1 MKLIAV
7 LITIVLLMPMLAEAE
22 AEAEAESVVLHTAE
36 APVIDGRGDDP
47 AWQQAQWRPMPYLI
61 TGSMPSAEDFSGRF
75 KLLWDKDYLYLQAE
89 ITDDVLYDAYPDP
102 LKQYWDDDALE
113 IFIDSDA
120 SGGGHQ
126 YNHSA
131 FAYHIALDN
140 QAVDLGDNRQ
150 PRLYNEHLQSRW
162 QRSAEAPHVIIWE
175 VAIRLYPDDYRDDQP
190 NRPLLLD
197 AGRRIGFMLAYC
209 DNDGSAEREHFV
221 GSVDIEPVEGDRNR
235 GWIDA
240 SVFETMILAPSANNT
255 K

>member
-1 MKLIAV
+1 MKLTV
-7 LITIVLLMPMLAEAE
+7 LSVSVLLLIPMLTEAE
-22 AEAEAESVVLHTAE
+22 TLVVHTSD
-36 APVIDGRGDDP
+36 APVIDGHGNDP
-47 AWQQAQWRPMPYLI
+47 AWQQANWRPMPYLI
-61 TGSMPSAEDFSGRF
+61 AGSMPSAEDFSGRF

-89 ITDDVLYDAYPDP
+89 ITDDVLYDVHPDP
-102 LKQYWDDDALE
+102 LERYWDDDALE

-140 QAVDLGDNRQ
+140 QAVDLGEDRQ

-162 QRSAEAPHVIIWE
+162 QRSSEAPHVIIWE
-175 VAIRLYPDDYRDDQP
+175 VAIRLYADDYSDDQP
-190 NRPLLLD
+190 NLPLVMQ
-197 AGRRIGFMLAYC
+197 AGQRIGFMLAYC

-221 GSVDIEPVEGDRNR
+221 GSVDIEPVEGDKNR

-240 SVFETMILAPSANNT
+240 SVFETMVLAPPR
-255 K
+255 